1 MIMSELT
8 FTTVDRIFSKFS
20 RDLKGTDINESDI
33 IEYVGEALEFM
44 KVYGIQ
50 EQVVTFLEVK
60 NHHANIPKGFQMV
73 LQISKKTSDV
83 NIKGNFL
90 STNNTIV
97 DNTKSE
103 SDCGCTDEF
112 PVCLTDEHLLNYN
125 KDYTLNIGYKEW
137 TDNSQYHVNYTP
149 VRLANSTM
157 FNSLVCKEKVDPC
170 IGCID
175 EYTIVGT
182 TEKRIRT
189 SFKDGRIAL
198 SYLRNAL
205 DEKTGYPLVPDNI
218 SYITAIT
225 YYIKWKIAEWYQWN
239 GRQGSDGLTQD
250 NERKWL
256 KYCRQAS
263 NNIKMPK
270 SIDDYQDLLEQSH
283 HIIPNH
289 KKYYGY
295 FGNLNY

>member
-1 MIMSELT
+1 MSELQ

-20 RDLKGTDINESDI
+20 RDLKNTDLNESDV
-33 IEYVGEALEFM
+33 IEYIGEALEFM

-60 NHHANIPKGFQMV
+60 DHHANIPKGFQMV

-83 NIKGNFL
+83 YIKNNLL
-90 STNNTIV
+90 STENTVV
-97 DNTKSE
+97 DNTKPE
-103 SDCGCTDEF
+103 SDCGCTGDL
-112 PVCLTDEHLLNYN
+112 PICLTDEHLLSYN

-137 TDNSQYHVNYTP
+137 TDNSQYSVNYTP

-157 FNSLVCKEKVDPC
+157 FNSLVCKENIDPC
-170 IGCID
+170 IGCKD

-205 DEKTGYPLVPDNI
+205 DSKTGYPLVPDNI

-239 GRQGSDGLTQD
+239 GRQGSDSLTQD

-263 NNIKMPK
+263 NNVKMPK

-283 HIIPNH
+283 QIVPNH

-295 FGNLNY
+295 FGNITN